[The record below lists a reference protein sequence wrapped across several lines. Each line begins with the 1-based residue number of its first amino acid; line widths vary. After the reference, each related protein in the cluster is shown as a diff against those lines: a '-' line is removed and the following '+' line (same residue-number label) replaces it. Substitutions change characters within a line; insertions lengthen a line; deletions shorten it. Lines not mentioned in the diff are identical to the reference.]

1 MGLFG
6 GSFGKGLLTGLAG
19 GIERGVQGSIDRH
32 MDDLS
37 NSKKYMRERR
47 NQEEAR
53 YRKDL
58 QDYKDTIEDLAR
70 YVDKSSLPEGA
81 TAYDVAGAYLES
93 SLGGSLREGQA
104 AVEELRKSKL
114 SYGEDSAMLMFD
126 KANQMGLTAE
136 DLSKQFTKPVDF
148 DFIKGGEQK
157 GTGLFFKNVDIR
169 DKAAKSV
176 TMPVE
181 EQMSEIQLGTAK
193 TKGKFA
199 TREAQEKAD
208 TLTDFKIKQAQADY
222 RKSLTDANLE
232 DAMSFTEYK
241 GQITTNVQDVLRPYD
256 IPVDADG
263 NFSLKTAKQQVSD
276 LSSVWTDIVKNSVD
290 QANTAVGT
298 LADKGNLSQ
307 ILAKASL
314 RDQGGKYVIGTQTIS
329 EGQALQPGIV
339 YELVN
344 QGTNEPEF
352 HLYLGEEYGKGSF
365 VPLYGQD

>member
-1 MGLFG
+1 M
-6 GSFGKGLLTGLAG
+6 SFGTGFLTGLAG
-19 GIERGVQGSIDRH
+19 SLEKGVQAGIDRH
-32 MDDLS
+32 MEDLS
-37 NSKKYMRERR
+37 DAKKYMRTRR
-47 NQEEAR
+47 DQEEAR
-53 YRKDL
+53 YRKEL

-93 SLGGSLREGQA
+93 SLGGSIREGQA
-104 AVEELRKSKL
+104 AIEELRKSKL
-114 SYGEDSAMLMFD
+114 AYGEDSAMLMFD
-126 KANQMGLTAE
+126 KANQLGMTAG

-148 DFIKGGEQK
+148 DFIKGSEQK
-157 GTGLFFKNVDIR
+157 GTGLFFKDVDIR
-169 DKAAKSV
+169 EKAAESV

-208 TLTDFKIKQAQADY
+208 TLTDLKLLQAQADY
-222 RKSLTDANLE
+222 KKTLSDADLE
-232 DAMSFTEYK
+232 DAMSFEQFK
-241 GQITTNVQDVLRPYD
+241 GQITTNVQDVLRPFD

-263 NFSLKTAKQQVSD
+263 NFSLKTAQQQVGD
-276 LSSVWTDIVKNSVD
+276 LSKVWTNIIKNSVD

-298 LADKGNLSQ
+298 LADKRNLSQ

-314 RDQGGKYVIGTQTIS
+314 RDQGGNYVIGTQTIS
-329 EGQALQPGIV
+329 KDTVPQPGTV

-344 QGTNEPEF
+344 DTGKTEF
-352 HLYLGEEYGKGSF
+352 HLFLGEEYGKGSF

>member
-81 TAYDVAGAYLES
+81 TAYDVAGAYLEG
-93 SLGGSLREGQA
+93 SLGGSIREGQA

-114 SYGEDSAMLMFD
+114 AYGQDSAMLMFD
-126 KANQMGLTAE
+126 KANQTGLTAE
-136 DLSKQFTKPVDF
+136 DLSKKFTKPVDF

-169 DKAAKSV
+169 EQAAKSV
-176 TMPVE
+176 TMPVS
-181 EQMSEIQLGTAK
+181 EQMSEIQLGTARAE
-193 TKGKFA
+193 GKFA
-199 TREAQEKAD
+199 TREATRKAD
-208 TLTDFKIKQAQADY
+208 TLTDFKIKQARADY
-222 RKSLTDANLE
+222 KKTLSDSDLE
-232 DAMSFTEYK
+232 DAMSFEQFK
-241 GQITTNVQDVLRPYD
+241 GQITTNLQDVLRPFD
-256 IPVDADG
+256 IPVDETG
-263 NFSLKTAKQQVSD
+263 NFSLKTAQEKVGD
-276 LSSVWTDIVKNSVD
+276 LSKVWSNLIKTSID

-298 LADKGNLSQ
+298 LADKSSLSQ
-307 ILAKASL
+307 ILTKASL
-314 RDQGGKYVIGTQTIS
+314 KDQGGNYVVGTQTIA
-329 EGQALQPGIV
+329 EGQEPVPGIV
-339 YELVN
+339 YELIN
-344 QGTNEPEF
+344 QGTQEKEF
-352 HLYLGEEYGKGSF
+352 HLYLGDEYGKGSF